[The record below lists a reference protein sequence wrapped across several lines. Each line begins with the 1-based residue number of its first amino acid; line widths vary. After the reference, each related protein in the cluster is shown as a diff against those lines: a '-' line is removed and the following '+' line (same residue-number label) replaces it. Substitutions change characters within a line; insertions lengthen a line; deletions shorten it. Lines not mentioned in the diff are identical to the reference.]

1 MSLVVDVHTHMLS
14 EQWLAMLVEHG
25 APLYRLVPRG
35 DRKTLFMGQSAIMT
49 PNQGMF
55 DYEMRI
61 AAMDD
66 AGVDIAII
74 SLTCPNVYWGGPEI
88 STRAAVQINDDM
100 AHAQKTYPK
109 RIRCRGNTR
118 TALWPNC
125 SGRATAARWAL
136 WCWPISTA
144 SR

>member
-74 SLTCPNVYWGGPEI
+74 
-88 STRAAVQINDDM
+88 
-100 AHAQKTYPK
+100 
-109 RIRCRGNTR
+109 CRGNTR